1 MRKRSK
7 ARLSAAE
14 LDRRFDEGEDIAR
27 HLDASS
33 ARRMAPRV
41 HRFNVDLP
49 QWAVSALDNAATRRG
64 IARQALV
71 KTWLVEQLDN
81 ESKNLIAKKA
91 R

>member
-1 MRKRSK
+1 MRKHSQ
-7 ARLSAAE
+7 LGVSAAE
-14 LDRRFDEGEDIAR
+14 LDRRFDRGEDIGQD
-27 HLDASS
+27 LDVSS
-33 ARRMAPRV
+33 ARRMAPMA

-71 KTWLVEQLDN
+71 KTWLVERLDN